1 MALGQEYFKVALRE
15 SIFLNSV
22 LTNADVWFGITKGE
36 MKQLEDIDLSLLR
49 NILNTPFSV
58 PAEAVYLEL
67 GCLNI
72 ETIVKSRRLNYL
84 QYLVKQKKNSMLY
97 KFFITQ
103 WRYPAPK
110 NEWTEQ
116 VKEDLTDF
124 GFPVDLEYL
133 EGKSVNWFKHEV
145 KKKAKEFAFFSFLEK
160 KEIHSKLDNLFY

>member
-1 MALGQEYFKVALRE
+1 MNILNKMPLGQDYFKVALLLRE

-22 LTNADVWFGITKGE
+22 LTNADIWFGITKGE

-84 QYLVKQKKNSMLY
+84 HYLVKQKKTSML
-97 KFFITQ
+97 
-103 WRYPAPK
+103 
-110 NEWTEQ
+110 
-116 VKEDLTDF
+116 
-124 GFPVDLEYL
+124 
-133 EGKSVNWFKHEV
+133 
-145 KKKAKEFAFFSFLEK
+145 
-160 KEIHSKLDNLFY
+160 